1 MKTAIHFFLLIF
13 IILYSCQRQPNK
25 ELQNRTYHKLE
36 KIIRVKGRQGIA
48 ADENYYYNTGSTA
61 LYKYDKTGKLIAE
74 NTDPFKDLKL
84 EANHFGDIDVWKGE
98 IYCGIEFFKDGIGKN
113 IQIAVYDTETLNFKY
128 SIPFDPAS
136 GQNEVC
142 GLTIDKT
149 NGKIWMADWVNG
161 KYLYRYDLKRHKY
174 EGKVRLL
181 PAPGLQQGIFYKDG
195 KIFISADDG
204 DADILENDNIYV
216 TNIERQ
222 SDNVAAV
229 SLFKTCDDF
238 RRTGEIEGLCIDPVT
253 KEMLILNNRGSH
265 IVLGMVKGLYEG
277 YSEEIHEVYIYK

>member
-1 MKTAIHFFLLIF
+1 MKTSCHFFLLIF
-13 IILYSCQRQPNK
+13 IVLYSCQTQPNK
-25 ELQNRTYHKLE
+25 ELQNRPYHKLE
-36 KIIRVKGRQGIA
+36 RIIQVKGRQGIA

-74 NTDPFKDLKL
+74 NTDPFKSLKL
-84 EANHFGDIDVWKGE
+84 EANHFGDIDVWNGE
-98 IYCGIEFFKDGIGKN
+98 IYCGIEFFKDGTGKN
-113 IQIAVYDTETLNFKY
+113 IQIAVYDAETLNFKY
-128 SIPFDPAS
+128 SIPFEPAS
-136 GQNEVC
+136 GQSEVC

-161 KYLYRYDLKRHKY
+161 KYLYRYDLKKHKY

-181 PAPGLQQGIFYKDG
+181 PAPELQQGIFYNNG
-195 KIFISADDG
+195 KIFISSDDG
-204 DADILENDNIYV
+204 NADSLENDNIYAA
-216 TNIERQ
+216 NIEKQ
-222 SDNVAAV
+222 SDNSTTV

-238 RRTGEIEGLCIDPVT
+238 RRTGEIEGLCIDPAT
-253 KEMLILNNRGSH
+253 KEMLILNNRGSR